1 MYLTKSRFKMAIE
14 CPTKLFYSGK
24 ASKEYFDQNK
34 NNDFLQALADVGQ
47 QVGEL
52 AKLKYH
58 DDPFGQEITVETLEH
73 DKALEQTDLMLKRLG
88 RVVIAE
94 AAVRHQ
100 NYFVRVDI
108 LIRDDLTKTIELIEV
123 KSKSVKKSQ
132 VDRRFKKARSDEYDS
147 DWLPYLYDVA
157 YQKMVVALA
166 MPDYKIIPKL
176 LLIDASQK
184 CDVDGL
190 HQLFPVAVK
199 EVDGR
204 RRTVVS
210 PDKNLKRREVGGLD
224 FLLEVDVA
232 DVVEDLLKK
241 PVNNPAH
248 IPSEVAQEFSKFVD
262 WSDKLLRSDQRY
274 FHGVSSNCKTCQFRA
289 PSSVGLKSGVHECW
303 REAVAKGILS
313 GDPSKISPVNP
324 LSIDLWGG
332 GRQGKPILVNEL
344 IKRKRALLKDVEP
357 SDFDANLS
365 ENSEKLSPDQRRVA
379 QIQAARNPTLPPLI
393 HENRIKAMDAWEWPL
408 HMIDFETTAPAVPFF
423 KGLKPSETLAFQFSH
438 HILDRVDEDKIRIR
452 HAKQWIST
460 KPGAF
465 PNIDF
470 VRALKEALMPKG
482 KLDGTVFRYHNH
494 ENSVLLKIRESLIEG
509 GAYAHEYDAL
519 ELIAFIELITK
530 PSGAD
535 GAAKSGDKA
544 MVNLHEFAQETYY
557 SSFSEGSI
565 SLKFVLPAILRDAP
579 GVARLYSNENIYGKN
594 LLIPSL
600 NFDDHVWLSTEKN
613 NNPYKTLPPIFD
625 KSHTDL
631 NEMLS
636 RLSSSGDEE
645 REKTIDGGG
654 LAMSAYNYTQYNS
667 LKEEERNSIAQA
679 LFRYCELDTLA
690 MVMLVQGLY
699 ELRKKPL
706 EVVPW

>member
-1 MYLTKSRFKMAIE
+1 
-14 CPTKLFYSGK
+14 
-24 ASKEYFDQNK
+24 
-34 NNDFLQALADVGQ
+34 
-47 QVGEL
+47 
-52 AKLKYH
+52 
-58 DDPFGQEITVETLEH
+58 
-73 DKALEQTDLMLKRLG
+73 
-88 RVVIAE
+88 
-94 AAVRHQ
+94 
-100 NYFVRVDI
+100 
-108 LIRDDLTKTIELIEV
+108 
-123 KSKSVKKSQ
+123 
-132 VDRRFKKARSDEYDS
+132 
-147 DWLPYLYDVA
+147 
-157 YQKMVVALA
+157 
-166 MPDYKIIPKL
+166 
-176 LLIDASQK
+176 
-184 CDVDGL
+184 
-190 HQLFPVAVK
+190 
-199 EVDGR
+199 
-204 RRTVVS
+204 
-210 PDKNLKRREVGGLD
+210 
-224 FLLEVDVA
+224 
-232 DVVEDLLKK
+232 
-241 PVNNPAH
+241 
-248 IPSEVAQEFSKFVD
+248 
-262 WSDKLLRSDQRY
+262 
-274 FHGVSSNCKTCQFRA
+274 
-289 PSSVGLKSGVHECW
+289 
-303 REAVAKGILS
+303 
-313 GDPSKISPVNP
+313 
-324 LSIDLWGG
+324 
-332 GRQGKPILVNEL
+332 
-344 IKRKRALLKDVEP
+344 
-357 SDFDANLS
+357 
-365 ENSEKLSPDQRRVA
+365 
-379 QIQAARNPTLPPLI
+379 
-393 HENRIKAMDAWEWPL
+393 
-408 HMIDFETTAPAVPFF
+408 
-423 KGLKPSETLAFQFSH
+423 
-438 HILDRVDEDKIRIR
+438 
-452 HAKQWIST
+452 
-460 KPGAF
+460 
-465 PNIDF
+465 
-470 VRALKEALMPKG
+470 
-482 KLDGTVFRYHNH
+482 
-494 ENSVLLKIRESLIEG
+494 LIEG